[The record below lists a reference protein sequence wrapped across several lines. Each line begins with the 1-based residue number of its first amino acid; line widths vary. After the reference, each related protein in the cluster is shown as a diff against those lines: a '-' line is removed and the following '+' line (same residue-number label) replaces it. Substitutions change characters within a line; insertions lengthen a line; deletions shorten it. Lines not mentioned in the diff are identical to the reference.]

1 MTFRPANRKFFPQL
15 IVTEKWHNKTKT
27 GESEPRKNRNEM
39 AQSLNRLYL
48 WGFRGWWDKGA
59 TGDMVG
65 QGRPLKVNPV
75 QEACPNR
82 DNIWIFINLPQ
93 TCRSIPLFI
102 GAVIVYFVSVLFF
115 LFLPQLF
122 FCIIIFCVKLFC
134 SSTHTLSKNSV
145 PVTEKNCLCRLLVQP
160 CRRLWLFF
168 GGAYLPDTIEHALP
182 VCWLI

>member
-1 MTFRPANRKFFPQL
+1 
-15 IVTEKWHNKTKT
+15 
-27 GESEPRKNRNEM
+27 
-39 AQSLNRLYL
+39 
-48 WGFRGWWDKGA
+48 
-59 TGDMVG
+59 MVG

-82 DNIWIFINLPQ
+82 DNIWIFINLSQ
-93 TCRSIPLFI
+93 TCRSIPLPI

-145 PVTEKNCLCRLLVQP
+145 PVTEKNCLCRAACSAMPTPVAIFWGSVSARYNWACATSLLIDLATNISRS
-160 CRRLWLFF
+160 RRLNLSSF
-168 GGAYLPDTIEHALP
+168 GTEQTG
-182 VCWLI
+182 CSCN